1 MVTNPNPQ
9 LPMTDAANAMH
20 RIADALE
27 RIADALSNIGLSMD
41 TPDRRDA

>member
-1 MVTNPNPQ
+1 MSDVTPQ